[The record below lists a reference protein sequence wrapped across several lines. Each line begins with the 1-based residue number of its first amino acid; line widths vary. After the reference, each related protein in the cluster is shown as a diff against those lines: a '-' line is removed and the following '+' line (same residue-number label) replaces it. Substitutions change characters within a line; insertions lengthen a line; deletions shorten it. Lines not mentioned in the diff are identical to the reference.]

1 MATEGSFRRRSKA
14 TSDIPG
20 ASLADIAFLLLIFF
34 MVTTR
39 FPRDR
44 ERPIDWAEASTAKK
58 IDEKAGKV
66 TLIHE
71 ELVDLEMPAMTMVF
85 VLGDAAMA
93 EQLEVGKEIEF
104 TADRVNGKLTVTAL
118 K

>member
-1 MATEGSFRRRSKA
+1 MKTLNILSVAALLSVIVTGAVSAATFTKA
-14 TSDIPG
+14 T
-20 ASLADIAFLLLIFF
+20 
-34 MVTTR
+34 V
-39 FPRDR
+39 
-44 ERPIDWAEASTAKK
+44 KK

-85 VLGDAAMA
+85 VLGDPAMA

-104 TADRVNGKLTVTAL
+104 TADRVNGKLTVIAL